1 MIHHSVVGVARP
13 NFLILTPLSVS
24 LGVASVL
31 LSGHPLEGEL
41 LTAVIL
47 GAVMAHI
54 SVNSLN
60 EYADYQSGL
69 DFKTHRTPFSGGSG
83 TLVNNP
89 DLAPYA
95 RYIGV
100 LSLALAIACGIYL
113 VLNTGWGLFP
123 IGLLGVLIILFYTG
137 WINKH
142 RLLVLIAPG
151 LGFGPLMVV
160 GTHYALTGVY
170 DTTAFLLSLIPFCLV
185 NNLLL
190 MNQIP
195 DIEADRSVGRDNYVI
210 AWHPQRSAWIYAGFN
225 LLAYAILVMGAITG
239 LLPKAALVGLAPAIF
254 SYQVFNAIKRYHGDT
269 AKLIPSMGKNVLITL
284 ATPAL
289 LFVGVVYHVQ
299 A

>member
-31 LSGHPLEGEL
+31 LSGHPLEGGL

-54 SVNSLN
+54 SVNALN

-69 DFKTHRTPFSGGSG
+69 DFKTDRTPFSGGSG

-89 DLAPYA
+89 DLAPHA

-100 LSLALAIACGIYL
+100 SSLALAIACGIYL
-113 VLNTGWGLFP
+113 VLNTGWGLLP
-123 IGLLGVLIILFYTG
+123 IGLLGVLIIVFYTG

-170 DTTAFLLSLIPFCLV
+170 DTTALILSLIPFCLV

-190 MNQIP
+190 INQIP
-195 DIEADRSVGRDNYVI
+195 DIDADRSVGRDNYVI
-210 AWHPQRSAWIYAGFN
+210 AWHPQKSAWIYAGFN
-225 LLAYAILVMGAITG
+225 LLAYTLLVISVITG
-239 LLPKAALVGLAPAIF
+239 LLPKAALVGLVPAIF
-254 SYQVFNAIKRYHGDT
+254 SYQVFNSIKRYHGDT
-269 AKLIPSMGKNVLITL
+269 AKLIPYMGKNVIITL

-289 LFVGVVYHVQ
+289 LFIGVVYHVQ
-299 A
+299 T